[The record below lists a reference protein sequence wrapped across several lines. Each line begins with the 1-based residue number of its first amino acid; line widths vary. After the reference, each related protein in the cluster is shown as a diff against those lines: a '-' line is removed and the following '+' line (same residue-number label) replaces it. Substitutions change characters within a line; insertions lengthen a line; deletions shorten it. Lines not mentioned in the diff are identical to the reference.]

1 MKITAIQ
8 NIRKYTVVATTKPRQ
23 YKVVVS
29 SARKQTTITVA
40 PLGKR
45 GFRGYS
51 AYEIALQNGF
61 VGSEPEWIASLQDLS
76 VLGNYE
82 RDFAQDFLIA
92 LNT

>member
-8 NIRKYTVVATTKPRQ
+8 NIRKFKVVATTKPRQ
-23 YKVVVS
+23 YKIVVS
-29 SARKQTTITVA
+29 SAKKQTTIIVA

-45 GFRGYS
+45 GFPGKD
-51 AYEIALQNGF
+51 A
-61 VGSEPEWIASLQDLS
+61 DLS

-82 RDFAQDFLIA
+82 RDWEQDFLIA